1 MPESQAPGELVV
13 VAGDQVWDLGETG
26 ETRHAVCGVTR
37 HPGYRQRVP
46 GTRGY
51 RDKEGKIAN
60 QGDTFCTLYSTLS

>member
-13 VAGDQVWDLGETG
+13 VAGDQVWDLGETA

-46 GTRGY
+46 GTGINLDQDKSRGV
-51 RDKEGKIAN
+51 N
-60 QGDTFCTLYSTLS
+60 

>member
-1 MPESQAPGELVV
+1 MPDTQALGELVV

-46 GTRGY
+46 GIRINLDQDKSRGV
-51 RDKEGKIAN
+51 N
-60 QGDTFCTLYSTLS
+60 

>member
-1 MPESQAPGELVV
+1 MPETQAPGELVV

-46 GTRGY
+46 GTGINLDQ
-51 RDKEGKIAN
+51 DK
-60 QGDTFCTLYSTLS
+60 